1 MEGRSSAFD
10 VEACVRAN
18 RVHRSV
24 YVDAAIFEAELTC
37 IFERTW
43 IYVGHESQVANPFI
57 LAWRNM
63 LLPANT
69 TTVSVG
75 WHYLVRREAYIVA

>member
-1 MEGRSSAFD
+1 M
-10 VEACVRAN
+10 
-18 RVHRSV
+18 
-24 YVDAAIFEAELTC
+24 
-37 IFERTW
+37 
-43 IYVGHESQVANPFI
+43 ANPFI

>member
-1 MEGRSSAFD
+1 M
-10 VEACVRAN
+10 
-18 RVHRSV
+18 
-24 YVDAAIFEAELTC
+24 
-37 IFERTW
+37 
-43 IYVGHESQVANPFI
+43 ANPFI

-75 WHYLVRREAYIVA
+75 WHYLTSRREAYIVA

>member
-1 MEGRSSAFD
+1 MS
-10 VEACVRAN
+10 VVAN
-18 RVHRSV
+18 
-24 YVDAAIFEAELTC
+24 AITT
-37 IFERTW
+37 IF
-43 IYVGHESQVANPFI
+43 IGSPQQSHESQVANPFI